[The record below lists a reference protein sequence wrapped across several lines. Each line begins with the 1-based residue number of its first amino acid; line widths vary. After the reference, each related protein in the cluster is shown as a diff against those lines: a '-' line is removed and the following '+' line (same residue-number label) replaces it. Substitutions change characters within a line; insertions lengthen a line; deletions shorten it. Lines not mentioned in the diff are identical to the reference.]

1 MYNGAITLRML
12 RVKYG
17 NAGGGSD
24 LHRQIRAVDQ
34 HGNTIINIIVFTIV
48 IANKFHYSDQLL
60 DALVNQEHFLS
71 LKLASLEAMLVL
83 KGRCLG
89 IDSRNHISTCSLKPF
104 LHTSLLDMVRYMTIF
119 DKM

>member
-34 HGNTIINIIVFTIV
+34 HGNTIINIIVIVDIIVSIVIVTTIV
-48 IANKFHYSDQLL
+48 IIIIIGPA
-60 DALVNQEHFLS
+60 
-71 LKLASLEAMLVL
+71 
-83 KGRCLG
+83 
-89 IDSRNHISTCSLKPF
+89 
-104 LHTSLLDMVRYMTIF
+104 
-119 DKM
+119 